1 MCSLQEMN
9 ERRPFIINL
18 MMHWTRLLLAV
29 ALTAALPSTA
39 QADDERC
46 RQDSSAVFVIQGEI
60 DDAMAACVNAHFE
73 PTTTELLLDSRGGS
87 VESAITIAQHFEG
100 HRLSM
105 RVRKECSSSCANY
118 FLPLAGQ
125 LIVEPGALIVIHG
138 GADPMLVEE
147 MRDEGEPELV
157 VTALSQLVELQLDF
171 ARRNAIHPGWLLYRQ
186 AGRATTDALNGA
198 WVGSSASTRAYVVEE
213 KMARSCLTGVE
224 VLPFQDAL
232 DHGPLD
238 PSRAQRLHQQGVAR
252 SANVVCNSMSWEDV
266 IAPTRSE
273 LLPPPS
279 LHR

>member
-1 MCSLQEMN
+1 MN

-18 MMHWTRLLLAV
+18 MMHWTCLLLAV
-29 ALTAALPSTA
+29 ALTSALPSTA

-60 DDAMAACVNAHFE
+60 DDAMAACVEARFQ

-87 VESAITIAQHFEG
+87 VEAAITIAQHFEG
-100 HRLSM
+100 QRLSM

-171 ARRNAIHPGWLLYRQ
+171 ARRNTIHPGWLLYRL
-186 AGRATTDALNGA
+186 AGRATSDALDGV
-198 WVGSSASTRAYVVEE
+198 WEGSSASTRAYVVEE

-232 DHGPLD
+232 DRGPLN

-266 IAPTRSE
+266 IAPTRSA
-273 LLPPPS
+273 PAPRPA